1 MNEGF
6 DYEETPLIKISG
18 GSGANAAAVASMKLK
33 THAPF
38 FNAEA
43 AAARVGLTTNV
54 IGFGTY
60 HKFRNVEKVIYL
72 TGGKRNWWNNNLAS
86 YYVRK
91 IDDETVSFIKMKQV
105 QLLVLIL

>member
-18 GSGANAAAVASMKLK
+18 GNGAKATAVANMKLK

-43 AAARVGLTTNV
+43 ANLFNARVGLTTNT

-72 TGGKRNWWNNNLAS
+72 TGGQEGIGGITTS
-86 YYVRK
+86 GCIYC
-91 IDDETVSFIKMKQV
+91 S
-105 QLLVLIL
+105 